1 MQWARRAGK
10 TAAGRGELLDSL
22 APLPI
27 SRLHEPDTGIG
38 LCDNE
43 PDTVVVA
50 GGGAA
55 DGDVAG
61 QRSSRGATMA
71 MAVGTAHDLAGA
83 EDLAGADDL
92 TGHRGRGH
100 RSGGEARR
108 ARAGEAR
115 GVDGEEKIEERT
127 VFCVISGSG
136 G

>member
-1 MQWARRAGK
+1 MRWARRAGK

-27 SRLHEPDTGIG
+27 SRLHEPDTSIG

-61 QRSSRGATMA
+61 
-71 MAVGTAHDLAGA
+71 
-83 EDLAGADDL
+83 
-92 TGHRGRGH
+92 
-100 RSGGEARR
+100 
-108 ARAGEAR
+108 
-115 GVDGEEKIEERT
+115 
-127 VFCVISGSG
+127 
-136 G
+136 